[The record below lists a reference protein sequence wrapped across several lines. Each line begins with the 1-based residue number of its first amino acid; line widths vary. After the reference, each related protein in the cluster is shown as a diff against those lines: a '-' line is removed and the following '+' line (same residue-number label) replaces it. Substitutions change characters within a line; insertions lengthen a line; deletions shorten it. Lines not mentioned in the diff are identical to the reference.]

1 MNPEAFARLRPTLHH
16 LAAAD
21 AWRGIVRWGFLSTT
35 ALLDLHGVAGE
46 ERTRLEARKRPGQHA
61 LDHPTAGRAVL
72 RDQRPLSE
80 RALAAQLTD
89 GWSVGDW
96 CRHLNRHAFLFPTR
110 AAALAFGAVYARQ
123 ANDLLTFDTAAVLRA
138 AGGDLRVCTVNSGAP
153 TARAPT
159 PRGPRTF
166 ERLDACASTP
176 GRVKEVAVLG
186 GLAEVG
192 DSLLGVERLHVGG
205 RAEAVWRR
213 RDPLPPPAG
222 GA

>member
-21 AWRGIVRWGFLSTT
+21 AWRGIVRWGLLSTT

-46 ERTRLEARKRPGQHA
+46 ERTRLEARKRPDPHGLSHPA
-61 LDHPTAGRAVL
+61 LGRATL

-89 GWSVGDW
+89 GWSVDDW

-110 AAALAFGAVYARQ
+110 SAALAFGAVYARQ

-138 AGGDLRVCTVNSGAP
+138 AGGDVRVCTVNSGAP

-159 PRGPRTF
+159 PRGPGTF
-166 ERLDACASTP
+166 ERLDASRSTP
-176 GRVKEVAVLG
+176 GKVKEVAVVG
-186 GLAEVG
+186 GLADVR
-192 DSLLGVERLHVGG
+192 DSLFGVERLHVGG
-205 RAEAVWRR
+205 RVEAVWRR
-213 RDPLPPPAG
+213 GDPLPPPG
-222 GA
+222 RGA